1 MSQMRRTNHVIVGL
15 TDEEL
20 AWVNSERGKLPKS
33 RFLRERAF
41 RGREGPEAPE
51 LPSHE
56 ESVRILA
63 QMAQEGR
70 VGAAIA
76 LEKALRSMDGDG
88 SEEEKPRDWFDELS
102 TRRQSVSS

>member
-1 MSQMRRTNHVIVGL
+1 MSKMRRTNHVIVGL

-20 AWVNSERGKLPKS
+20 AWVDSERGKLPKS

-41 RGREGPEAPE
+41 REREEPETPE

-56 ESVRILA
+56 ESVQILA
-63 QMAQEGR
+63 KMAQEGR

-76 LEKALRSMDGDG
+76 LEKALRSLDGNSD
-88 SEEEKPRDWFDELS
+88 EDEKPQDWFDELS
-102 TRRQSVSS
+102 TRRQAQS